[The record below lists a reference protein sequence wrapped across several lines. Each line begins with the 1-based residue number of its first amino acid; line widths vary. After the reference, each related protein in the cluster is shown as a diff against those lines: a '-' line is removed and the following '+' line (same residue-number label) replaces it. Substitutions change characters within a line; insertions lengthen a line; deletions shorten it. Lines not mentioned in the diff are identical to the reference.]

1 MNKNH
6 ILGIILA
13 RKGSKRI
20 KNKNL
25 KKIHGKSLTEITINF
40 AKSLKFL
47 TNIVLSTD
55 DKKILNLAKKIRF
68 YPLVYA
74 QKS

>member
-25 KKIHGKSLTEITINF
+25 KKIMVNHLPKL
-40 AKSLKFL
+40 
-47 TNIVLSTD
+47 
-55 DKKILNLAKKIRF
+55 
-68 YPLVYA
+68 
-74 QKS
+74 Q